1 MEELRS
7 FVELSPMPLSKAEGI
22 NTLVADIIAAMRMIQ
37 PLSQGELKHWTIDAM
52 ELGQSLNR
60 VDCNWSTLLRLLQ
73 IQKLN
78 MVQYRFWGEYPDMYS
93 KQKIMMRKS
102 TDFNKLVPVL
112 MFLMQRSMQGE
123 HNLYQE
129 ELPLIQQSFQAG
141 AFMPLLL
148 QRFVI

>member
-1 MEELRS
+1 MEELKS

-37 PLSQGELKHWTIDAM
+37 PLNQGELRHWTIDAM

-60 VDCNWSTLLRLLQ
+60 VDCNWSTLLQLLQ

-78 MVQYRFWGEYPDMYS
+78 MARHRFWGEYPDMYS
-93 KQKIMMRKS
+93 KQKIMMRRS

-112 MFLMQRSMQGE
+112 MFPMQRFMPEE
-123 HNLYQE
+123 HNLCQE
-129 ELPLIQQSFQAG
+129 ELPLIQQFFQEVV
-141 AFMPLLL
+141 FMPILLL
-148 QRFVI
+148 QFVI